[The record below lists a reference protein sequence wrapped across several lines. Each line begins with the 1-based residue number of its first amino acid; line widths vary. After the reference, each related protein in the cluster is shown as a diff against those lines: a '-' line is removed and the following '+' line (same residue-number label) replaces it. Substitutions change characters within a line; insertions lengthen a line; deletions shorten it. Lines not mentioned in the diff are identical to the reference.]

1 MLFFL
6 HLPLHHFFMLALS
19 QVLFCCNPSSDILD
33 YVYARIRDTRGKR
46 KRFSLY
52 LSAHLMYG
60 TVSIWRKQVQF
71 LLSESKWCYVV
82 HCDLV
87 MTTFSCNAKAI
98 ALYALLLF
106 ICLYLCVRDRKH
118 ILELAYSKR
127 SIWKKCSQPNI
138 MMHTL
143 TVIFKNNPAL
153 I

>member
-1 MLFFL
+1 
-6 HLPLHHFFMLALS
+6 MLALS

-87 MTTFSCNAKAI
+87 ITTFSCNAKAI

-106 ICLYLCVRDRKH
+106 ICLYLCIGDRKH

-127 SIWKKCSQPNI
+127 SVLKKKKKKKKKCIQPN
-138 MMHTL
+138 MTL
-143 TVIFKNNPAL
+143 TTLAAFFKKCF
-153 I
+153 